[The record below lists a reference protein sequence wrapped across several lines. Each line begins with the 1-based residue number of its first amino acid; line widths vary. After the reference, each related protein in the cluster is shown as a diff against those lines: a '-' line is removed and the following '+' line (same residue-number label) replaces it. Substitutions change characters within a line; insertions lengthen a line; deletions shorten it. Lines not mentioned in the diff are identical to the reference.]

1 MKSTVLRAGA
11 AALATTAVLVL
22 AGCAGGTEDEQPTAT
37 ATAEAEEQAEET
49 EESATVEVPDVTV
62 LILETAQGNLARNGL
77 EVEVVDESGAPLTVD
92 DATAYTVTAQEPA
105 EGTVDRG
112 SVVTLTV
119 APRG

>member
-22 AGCAGGTEDEQPTAT
+22 ASCGGTDDEQPTAAAT
-37 ATAEAEEQAEET
+37 ATAEAEEQEA

-77 EVEVVDESGAPLTVD
+77 EVEVVDESGAPVTVD